1 MLVRLLRVTL
11 RQLGLLHM
19 KKAQILVVDDE
30 SGVRELVGDVLE
42 LEGYEVTVASDG
54 LDALSHIRKQKFD
67 LYLLDIN
74 MPKIDGLL
82 LLEKVRASGDSTP
95 ALLLSARREKDDIH
109 QGFRVGADDYVT
121 KPFSIEEL
129 ALRVEAILRRTQTQQ
144 TTNILRC
151 GPVSIDL
158 DQHLVRHEDEIVE
171 LSPTEYNL
179 LHYLIERKNKVVR
192 KDALLNAVWGIDFEN
207 NSTVVETYISY
218 LRKKLHRN
226 GFEGIKTV
234 RGVGFQIVERA

>member
-1 MLVRLLRVTL
+1 
-11 RQLGLLHM
+11 M

-42 LEGYEVTVASDG
+42 LEGHQVTLAVDG
-54 LDALSHIRKQKFD
+54 LDALTKIRKQKFD
-67 LYLLDIN
+67 LLILDLN
-74 MPKIDGLL
+74 MPKIDGLV
-82 LLEKVRASGDSTP
+82 LLEKVRSSGDQTP
-95 ALLLSARREKDDIH
+95 ALLLTARREKDEVH

-129 ALRVEAILRRTQTQQ
+129 ALRVAAILRRTRAEEGS
-144 TTNILRC
+144 NILRC
-151 GPVSIDL
+151 GPISINE
-158 DQHLVRHEDEIVE
+158 DQHLVMHEDEIIE

-179 LHYLIERKNKVVR
+179 LHYLVERKNKVIR
-192 KDALLNAVWGIDFEN
+192 KDALLNAIWGIDFEN

-218 LRKKLHRN
+218 LRKKLHRG

>member
-1 MLVRLLRVTL
+1 MLVRLLRVIL
-11 RQLGLLHM
+11 RKLGLLDM
-19 KKAQILVVDDE
+19 EKAQILVVDDE

-42 LEGYEVTVASDG
+42 LEGHQVTIAVDG
-54 LDALSHIRKQKFD
+54 LDALAKIRKQKFD
-67 LYLLDIN
+67 LYVLDLN
-74 MPKIDGLL
+74 MPKIDGLV
-82 LLEKVRASGDSTP
+82 LLEKVRSSGDQTP
-95 ALLLSARREKDDIH
+95 ALLLTARREKDEVH

-129 ALRVEAILRRTQTQQ
+129 ALRVGAILRRTRNVQES
-144 TTNILRC
+144 NILRC
-151 GPVSIDL
+151 GPISIDI
-158 DQHLVRHEDEIVE
+158 DQHLVMNEAEIVE

-179 LHYLIERKNKVVR
+179 LHYLIERKNKVIR
-192 KDALLNAVWGIDFEN
+192 KEALLNAVWGIDFEN

-218 LRKKLHRN
+218 LRKKLHRG

>member
-1 MLVRLLRVTL
+1 
-11 RQLGLLHM
+11 M

-30 SGVRELVGDVLE
+30 SGVRELVGDVLD
-42 LEGYEVTVASDG
+42 LEGYEVTFAVDG
-54 LDALSHIRKQKFD
+54 LEALALIRKQKFD
-67 LYLLDIN
+67 LYVLDIN
-74 MPKIDGLL
+74 MPKIDGLV
-82 LLEKVRASGDSTP
+82 LLEKMRSSGDPTP

-129 ALRVEAILRRTQTQQ
+129 ALRVEAILRRTKSQETR
-144 TTNILRC
+144 NILRC
-151 GPVSIDL
+151 GPIMIDL
-158 DQHLVRHEDEIVE
+158 DQHRVQHEEVNVD

-179 LHYLIERKNKVVR
+179 LQYLVERKNKVVK

-226 GFEGIKTV
+226 GFEGIRTI
-234 RGVGFQIVERA
+234 RGVGFQIVERG

>member
-1 MLVRLLRVTL
+1 MN
-11 RQLGLLHM
+11 
-19 KKAQILVVDDE
+19 KAQILVVDDE

-42 LEGYEVTVASDG
+42 LEGYEVTIAVDG
-54 LDALSHIRKQKFD
+54 LDALSKIRKQKYD
-67 LYLLDIN
+67 LYVLDIN
-74 MPKIDGLL
+74 MPKIDGLV
-82 LLEKVRASGDSTP
+82 LLEKMRAAGDATP

-109 QGFRVGADDYVT
+109 KGFRVGADDYVT

-129 ALRVEAILRRTQTQQ
+129 ALRVEAILRRTKTEQTS
-144 TTNILRC
+144 NVLRC
-151 GPVSIDL
+151 GPVSIDV
-158 DQHLVRHEDEIVE
+158 DQHLVMHEEEVVE

-179 LHYLIERKNKVVR
+179 LQYLVERKNRVIR
-192 KDALLNAVWGIDFEN
+192 KDALLNEIWGIDFEN

>member
-1 MLVRLLRVTL
+1 
-11 RQLGLLHM
+11 M

-42 LEGYEVTVASDG
+42 LEGYEVTVAVDG
-54 LDALSHIRKQKFD
+54 LDALSHIRKKKFD
-67 LYLLDIN
+67 LYILDIN
-74 MPKIDGLL
+74 MPKIDGLV
-82 LLEKVRASGDSTP
+82 LLEKVRTAGDSTP
-95 ALLLSARREKDDIH
+95 ALLLSARREKDDVH
-109 QGFRVGADDYVT
+109 QGFRTGADDYVT

-129 ALRVEAILRRTQTQQ
+129 ALRVEAILRRTHSVQSS
-144 TTNILRC
+144 NIERC
-151 GPVSIDL
+151 GPISIDL
-158 DQHLVRHEDEIVE
+158 DQHLVKFEDTAIE

-179 LHYLIERKNKVVR
+179 LHYLMERKNKVVR

-218 LRKKLHRN
+218 LRKNLHRD

-234 RGVGFQIVERA
+234 RGVGFQIVERT

>member
-1 MLVRLLRVTL
+1 
-11 RQLGLLHM
+11 M
-19 KKAQILVVDDE
+19 KKAEILVVDDE
-30 SGVRELVGDVLE
+30 SGVRDLVGDVLG
-42 LEGYEVTVASDG
+42 LEGYQVTIAVDG

-67 LYLLDIN
+67 LYVLDIN
-74 MPKIDGLL
+74 MPKIDGLV
-82 LLEKVRASGDSTP
+82 LLEKVRSAGDITP

-129 ALRVEAILRRTQTQQ
+129 ALRVEAILRRTQSTEQS
-144 TTNILRC
+144 NILRC
-151 GPVSIDL
+151 GPILIDV
-158 DQHLVRHEDEIVE
+158 DQHMVKLEDEIIE

-179 LHYLIERKNKVVR
+179 LHYLTERKNKVVR
-192 KDALLNAVWGIDFEN
+192 KDAVLNAVWGIDFEN

-234 RGVGFQIVERA
+234 RGVGFQIVERS

>member
-1 MLVRLLRVTL
+1 
-11 RQLGLLHM
+11 M

-42 LEGYEVTVASDG
+42 LEGHQVTLAVDG
-54 LDALSHIRKQKFD
+54 LDALTKIRKQKFD
-67 LYLLDIN
+67 LFILDLN
-74 MPKIDGLL
+74 MPKIDGLV
-82 LLEKVRASGDSTP
+82 LLEKVRNSGDQTP
-95 ALLLSARREKDDIH
+95 ALLLTARREKDEVH

-129 ALRVEAILRRTQTQQ
+129 ALRVAAILRRTRAEEGS
-144 TTNILRC
+144 NILRC
-151 GPVSIDL
+151 GPISINE
-158 DQHLVRHEDEIVE
+158 DQHLVMHEDEIIE

-179 LHYLIERKNKVVR
+179 LHYLVERKNKVIK
-192 KDALLNAVWGIDFEN
+192 KDALLNAIWGIDFEN

-218 LRKKLHRN
+218 LRKKLHRG

>member
-1 MLVRLLRVTL
+1 
-11 RQLGLLHM
+11 M
-19 KKAQILVVDDE
+19 KKAEILVVDDE
-30 SGVRELVGDVLE
+30 SGVRELVGEVLE
-42 LEGYEVTVASDG
+42 LEGYEVTIASDG

-67 LYLLDIN
+67 LYILDIN
-74 MPKIDGLL
+74 MPKIDGLV
-82 LLEKVRASGDSTP
+82 LLEKVRAGGDSTP

-109 QGFRVGADDYVT
+109 KGFRVGADDYVT

-129 ALRVEAILRRTQTQQ
+129 ALRVEAILRRTQTHQ

-179 LHYLIERKNKVVR
+179 LQYLVERKNKVVR

-234 RGVGFQIVERA
+234 RGVGFQIVERG

>member
-1 MLVRLLRVTL
+1 
-11 RQLGLLHM
+11 M

-30 SGVRELVGDVLE
+30 PGVRELVGDVLE
-42 LEGYEVTVASDG
+42 LEGYDVTIAVDG
-54 LDALSHIRKQKFD
+54 LDALARIRKQKYD
-67 LYLLDIN
+67 LFVLDIN
-74 MPKIDGLL
+74 MPKIDGLV
-82 LLEKVRASGDSTP
+82 LLEKVRSAGDQTP
-95 ALLLSARREKDDIH
+95 ALLLTARREKDDIH

-129 ALRVEAILRRTQTQQ
+129 ALRVGAILRRTSSSQ

-151 GPVSIDL
+151 GPISIDS
-158 DQHLVRHEDEIVE
+158 DQHLVMHEDEIIE

-179 LHYLIERKNKVVR
+179 LHYLIERKNKVIR
-192 KDALLNAVWGIDFEN
+192 KETLLNAIWGIDFEN

-218 LRKKLHRN
+218 LRKKLHRD

>member
-1 MLVRLLRVTL
+1 
-11 RQLGLLHM
+11 M

-42 LEGYEVTVASDG
+42 LEGYEVTVAADG

-67 LYLLDIN
+67 LYVLDIN
-74 MPKIDGLL
+74 MPKIDGLV
-82 LLEKVRASGDSTP
+82 LLEKVRAGGDSTP

-109 QGFRVGADDYVT
+109 KGFRVGADDYVT

-129 ALRVEAILRRTQTQQ
+129 ALRVEAILRRTQTDQ

-179 LHYLIERKNKVVR
+179 LQYLVERKNKVVR

-218 LRKKLHRN
+218 LRKKLHHN

-234 RGVGFQIVERA
+234 RGVGFQIVERG

>member
-1 MLVRLLRVTL
+1 
-11 RQLGLLHM
+11 M
-19 KKAQILVVDDE
+19 KKAEILVVDDE
-30 SGVRELVGDVLE
+30 SGVRDLVGDVLG
-42 LEGYEVTVASDG
+42 LEGYQVTIAVDG

-67 LYLLDIN
+67 LYVLDIN
-74 MPKIDGLL
+74 MPKIDGLV
-82 LLEKVRASGDSTP
+82 LLEKVRSAGDITP

-129 ALRVEAILRRTQTQQ
+129 ALRVEAILRRTQSTEPS
-144 TTNILRC
+144 NILRC
-151 GPVSIDL
+151 GPILIDV
-158 DQHLVRHEDEIVE
+158 DQHMVKLEDEIIE

-179 LHYLIERKNKVVR
+179 LHYLTERKNKVVR
-192 KDALLNAVWGIDFEN
+192 KDAVLNAVWGIDFEN

-234 RGVGFQIVERA
+234 RGVGFQIVERS

>member
-1 MLVRLLRVTL
+1 
-11 RQLGLLHM
+11 M
-19 KKAQILVVDDE
+19 KKAEILVVDDE
-30 SGVRELVGDVLE
+30 SGVRELVGEVLE
-42 LEGYEVTVASDG
+42 LEGYEVTIASDG

-67 LYLLDIN
+67 LYILDIN
-74 MPKIDGLL
+74 MPKIDGLV
-82 LLEKVRASGDSTP
+82 LLEKVRAGGDSTP
-95 ALLLSARREKDDIH
+95 ALLLSARREKEDIH
-109 QGFRVGADDYVT
+109 KGFRIGADDYVT

-129 ALRVEAILRRTQTQQ
+129 ALRVEAILRRTQTDQ

-179 LHYLIERKNKVVR
+179 LQYLVERKNKVVR

-218 LRKKLHRN
+218 LRKKLHHN

-234 RGVGFQIVERA
+234 RGVGFQIVERG

>member
-1 MLVRLLRVTL
+1 
-11 RQLGLLHM
+11 M

-42 LEGYEVTVASDG
+42 LEGYQVTVAIDG

-67 LYLLDIN
+67 LYVLDIN
-74 MPKIDGLL
+74 MPKIDGLV
-82 LLEKVRASGDSTP
+82 LLEKVRAAGDPTP
-95 ALLLSARREKDDIH
+95 ALLLSARREKEDIH

-129 ALRVEAILRRTQTQQ
+129 ALRVEAILRRTQGNEP
-144 TTNILRC
+144 TNILQC
-151 GPVSIDL
+151 GPVTIDL
-158 DQHLVRHEDEIVE
+158 DQHLVRHGEEIIE

-179 LHYLIERKNKVVR
+179 LHYLIERKNKVVK

-218 LRKKLHRN
+218 LRKKLHRD

-234 RGVGFQIVERA
+234 RGVGFQIVERG

>member
-1 MLVRLLRVTL
+1 
-11 RQLGLLHM
+11 M

-42 LEGYEVTVASDG
+42 LEGHQVTLAVDG
-54 LDALSHIRKQKFD
+54 LDALTKIRKQKFD
-67 LYLLDIN
+67 LFILDLN
-74 MPKIDGLL
+74 MPKIDGLV
-82 LLEKVRASGDSTP
+82 LLEKVRSSGDQTP
-95 ALLLSARREKDDIH
+95 ALLLTARREKDEVH

-129 ALRVEAILRRTQTQQ
+129 ALRVAAILRRTRAEEGS
-144 TTNILRC
+144 NILRC
-151 GPVSIDL
+151 GPISINE
-158 DQHLVRHEDEIVE
+158 DQHLVMHEDEIIE

-179 LHYLIERKNKVVR
+179 LHYLVERKNKVIK
-192 KDALLNAVWGIDFEN
+192 KDALLNAIWGIDFEN

-218 LRKKLHRN
+218 LRKKLHRG

>member
-1 MLVRLLRVTL
+1 
-11 RQLGLLHM
+11 M

-42 LEGYEVTVASDG
+42 LEGHQVTLAVDG
-54 LDALSHIRKQKFD
+54 LDALTKIRKQKFD
-67 LYLLDIN
+67 LLILDLN
-74 MPKIDGLL
+74 MPKIDGLV
-82 LLEKVRASGDSTP
+82 LLEKVRNSGDQTP
-95 ALLLSARREKDDIH
+95 ALLLTARREKDEVH

-129 ALRVEAILRRTQTQQ
+129 ALRVAAILRRTRAEEGS
-144 TTNILRC
+144 NILRC
-151 GPVSIDL
+151 GPISINE
-158 DQHLVRHEDEIVE
+158 DQHLVMHEDEIIE

-179 LHYLIERKNKVVR
+179 LHYLVERKNKVIR
-192 KDALLNAVWGIDFEN
+192 KDALLNAIWGIDFEN

-218 LRKKLHRN
+218 LRKKLHRG

>member
-1 MLVRLLRVTL
+1 
-11 RQLGLLHM
+11 M

-30 SGVRELVGDVLE
+30 SGVRDLVGDVLG
-42 LEGYEVTVASDG
+42 LEGYQVTIAIDG

-67 LYLLDIN
+67 LYVLDIN
-74 MPKIDGLL
+74 MPKIDGLV
-82 LLEKVRASGDSTP
+82 LLEKVRGAGDQTP

-109 QGFRVGADDYVT
+109 QGFRIGADDYVT

-129 ALRVEAILRRTQTQQ
+129 ALRVEAILRRTQSAEPS
-144 TTNILRC
+144 NILRC
-151 GPVSIDL
+151 GPISIDV
-158 DQHLVRHEDEIVE
+158 DQHLVRLDDEIIE

-179 LHYLIERKNKVVR
+179 LHFLIERKNKVVR

-218 LRKKLHRN
+218 LRKKLHRD

-234 RGVGFQIVERA
+234 RGVGFQIVERS

>member
-1 MLVRLLRVTL
+1 
-11 RQLGLLHM
+11 M
-19 KKAQILVVDDE
+19 KKAEILVVDDE
-30 SGVRELVGDVLE
+30 SGVRELVGEVLE
-42 LEGYEVTVASDG
+42 LEGYEVTIASDG

-67 LYLLDIN
+67 LYILDIN
-74 MPKIDGLL
+74 MPKIDGLV
-82 LLEKVRASGDSTP
+82 LLEKVRAGGDSTP

-109 QGFRVGADDYVT
+109 KGFRVGADDYVT

-129 ALRVEAILRRTQTQQ
+129 ALRVEAILRRTQTDQ

-179 LHYLIERKNKVVR
+179 LQYLVERKNKVVR

-234 RGVGFQIVERA
+234 RGVGFQIVERG